1 MKSLILRTASHY
13 LLPLL
18 LLFSMFILF
27 RGHYL
32 PGGGFLG
39 GLVAAIAL
47 VLHYFAYGMNNAR
60 RLLVYHPG
68 TLLPFGLSL
77 SFLAGIIPLF
87 AGYPFMTGLWYPDPA
102 PVIGMLGTALLFDLG
117 VYFVVIGVTLLIIFT
132 LAETSENPWN

>member
-18 LLFSMFILF
+18 LLFSLFILF

-39 GLVAAIAL
+39 GLVAATAL
-47 VLHYFAYGMNNAR
+47 VLHYFAYGMADAKA
-60 RLLVYHPG
+60 LLVYHPG
-68 TLLPFGLSL
+68 ALLPFGLSL
-77 SFLAGIIPLF
+77 SFIAAIVPLF
-87 AGYPFMTGLWYPDPA
+87 FGEPLMTGIWYPNPA

-117 VYFVVIGVTLLIIFT
+117 VYFVVVGVTLLIIFT
-132 LAETSENPWN
+132 LAETSADTWN

>member
-32 PGGGFLG
+32 HGGGFLG
-39 GLVAAIAL
+39 GLVAATAL
-47 VLHYFAYGMNNAR
+47 ILHYFAYGMNNAR
-60 RLLVYHPG
+60 KLLVYHPG

-77 SFLAGIIPLF
+77 SLLAGILPLF